1 MKIFYFIIIFIIDL
15 YYTKSIKEEN
25 RTEEINIKNI
35 TNKIND
41 IINLDNE
48 INDLIHQSNLAL
60 NDIIYKSRNISKQL
74 NKMKKYTEKNTH
86 YFMNLIIFIFIV
98 ILLGLLIYF
107 ILLKKEKSNTLDIY
121 QTNKAS
127 NKSTKLYLSV

>member
-1 MKIFYFIIIFIIDL
+1 MKIFYFIIILIIDL

-25 RTEEINIKNI
+25 STEEINIKNI

-107 ILLKKEKSNTLDIY
+107 ILLKKEKSNALDIY

-127 NKSTKLYLSV
+127 NKNTKLYLSV

>member
-1 MKIFYFIIIFIIDL
+1 MKIFYFIIILIIDL

-25 RTEEINIKNI
+25 STEEINIKNI

>member
-1 MKIFYFIIIFIIDL
+1 MKIFYFIIILIIDL

-25 RTEEINIKNI
+25 STEEINIKNI

-121 QTNKAS
+121 QINKAS

>member
-25 RTEEINIKNI
+25 STEEINIKNI

-107 ILLKKEKSNTLDIY
+107 ILLKKGKSNTLDIY

>member
-1 MKIFYFIIIFIIDL
+1 MKIFYYIIILIIDL

-25 RTEEINIKNI
+25 STEEINIKNI

>member
-25 RTEEINIKNI
+25 STEEINIKNI

>member
-25 RTEEINIKNI
+25 STEEINIKNI

-107 ILLKKEKSNTLDIY
+107 ILLKKEKSNALDIY